1 VPYPRHKVGGILG
14 LFGTQSEQVVNKGR
28 SVRYK
33 ASSCLASVKR
43 ELIHKYELNE
53 TTVSRVFPLSSDS
66 QCRGSVPVSSV
77 QKSVPVRSVHV
88 SGVRVSGVPSRL
100 RSSST
105 RSAFALSVCESR
117 QSPREVLAFAMNEL
131 RRVAEAKKG
140 KRIARRLATL
150 AEGKHER
157 VTWLSRKSLRGVH

>member
-1 VPYPRHKVGGILG
+1 VGGILS

-33 ASSCLASVKR
+33 ASSCVTSVER

-53 TTVSRVFPLSSDS
+53 TTVSRVFPFVSDS
-66 QCRGSVPVSSV
+66 RSRGSVPVSSV

-88 SGVRVSGVPSRL
+88 SGVRVSGVPCRL
-100 RSSST
+100 RSLST
-105 RSAFALSVCESR
+105 RSAFALSECESR
-117 QSPREVLAFAMNEL
+117 QSPREVLAFAMSEL
-131 RRVAEAKKG
+131 RRAAEANKG
-140 KRIARRLATL
+140 KRIAQRLAIL

-157 VTWLSRKSLRGVH
+157 VTWSSPKSLRGVH